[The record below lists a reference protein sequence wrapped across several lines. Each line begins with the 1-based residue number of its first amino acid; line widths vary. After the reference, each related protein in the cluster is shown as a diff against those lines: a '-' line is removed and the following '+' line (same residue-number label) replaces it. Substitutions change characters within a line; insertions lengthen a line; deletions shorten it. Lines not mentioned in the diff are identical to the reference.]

1 MFTKIKDTIKKNKLL
16 CLLELITF
24 ILIIVTGIIF
34 KQPFLRVLPL
44 CISLVNMFLQANVNR
59 YAFLLGS
66 ANTMLYAASYFSMT
80 LYVSAAYALFFSFPF
95 QLITFFTW
103 NKKTNDSV
111 TELKR
116 LSKPKL
122 ILMLLACAVL
132 WGVMFVVF
140 SMFDSSY
147 IVLDNTQAILGILAT
162 VLCLFRFSEYTF
174 FMILSGINGTV
185 MYATMLHEMPGQI
198 TYLIYNIYSI
208 ACMLIGY
215 INMKKNNIKTVV

>member
-1 MFTKIKDTIKKNKLL
+1 MFANIKDTIKKNKLL

-24 ILIIVTGIIF
+24 VLILVTGIIF
-34 KQPFLRVLPL
+34 KQSFWRVLPL

-66 ANTMLYAASYFSMT
+66 VNALLYTAAYFSMT
-80 LYVSAAYALFFSFPF
+80 LYVSAAYALFFSFPL
-95 QLITFFTW
+95 QLVTFFAW
-103 NKKTNDSV
+103 NKKTNKNI
-111 TELKR
+111 TELRR

-132 WGVMFVVF
+132 WGIMFVVF
-140 SMFDSSY
+140 SLFDSSY

-174 FMILSGINGTV
+174 FMILSGINGAV
-185 MYATMLHEMPGQI
+185 MYATMLQEMPDQI
-198 TYLIYNIYSI
+198 TYLIYNVYSV
-208 ACMLIGY
+208 ACMLIGC
-215 INMKKNNIKTVV
+215 INMRKNNIKTVV